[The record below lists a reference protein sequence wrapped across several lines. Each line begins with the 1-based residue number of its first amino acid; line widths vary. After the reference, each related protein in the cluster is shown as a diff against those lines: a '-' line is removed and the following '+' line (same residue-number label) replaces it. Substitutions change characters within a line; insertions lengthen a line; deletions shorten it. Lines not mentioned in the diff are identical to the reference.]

1 VDTIEKTQ
9 ENTTSQFEMMNNRI
23 IYLENTIEQLLS
35 YIKAN
40 GIQPQGKNT
49 SNSNGF
55 NLKRYDSYTNKETQN
70 NLEESLVDNNI
81 PKLNTYVKPKS
92 KIENSYHS
100 TKDSKLADIFTEL
113 KVIYYILTFT
123 E

>member
-1 VDTIEKTQ
+1 MEKTQ
-9 ENTTSQFEMMNNRI
+9 ENTTSQFEIMNNRI
-23 IYLENTIEQLLS
+23 IHLENTIEQLVS

-40 GIQPQGKNT
+40 GIQPHGKNT
-49 SNSNGF
+49 SNSNGI

-70 NLEESLVDNNI
+70 ILEESLVENNI

-92 KIENSYHS
+92 KIENSYRS
-100 TKDSKLADIFTEL
+100 TKDSKLTDIFSVL
-113 KVIYYILTFT
+113 KVINCIFICT